1 MIDLQSFKPSIVGV
15 TGFEPAT
22 TRPPGANF
30 KLSYFSIS
38 LIFRVNITEC
48 QMVIFYEFSSFCWQ
62 FRKNVS
68 YLCHSNKS
76 KINETLKELKYGT
89 L

>member
-1 MIDLQSFKPSIVGV
+1 MQ
-15 TGFEPAT
+15 
-22 TRPPGANF
+22 RPFYCCWGERKVAPQGANF

-38 LIFRVNITEC
+38 LIFRINIAEC
-48 QMVIFYEFSSFCWQ
+48 QMVIFYEFSSFCWK